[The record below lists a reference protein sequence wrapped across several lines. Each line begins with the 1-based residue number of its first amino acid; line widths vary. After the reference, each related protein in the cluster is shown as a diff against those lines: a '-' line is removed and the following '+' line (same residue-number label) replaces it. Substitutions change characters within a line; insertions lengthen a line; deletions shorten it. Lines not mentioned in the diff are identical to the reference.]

1 VSKYFAQGLESII
14 GKKRPG
20 NNRNMSFEDEASFVN
35 DFIEKAKKGHLTTV
49 KEIKAAYEA
58 KIGHKIGSGHIYT
71 ISGRHG

>member
-1 VSKYFAQGLESII
+1 
-14 GKKRPG
+14 
-20 NNRNMSFEDEASFVN
+20 MSFEDEASFVN

-71 ISGRHG
+71 ILGRHG